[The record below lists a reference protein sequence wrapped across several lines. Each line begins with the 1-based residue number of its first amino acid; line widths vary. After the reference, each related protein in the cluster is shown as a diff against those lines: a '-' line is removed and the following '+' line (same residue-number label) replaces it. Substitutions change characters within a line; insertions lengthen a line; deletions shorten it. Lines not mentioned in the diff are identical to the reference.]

1 MPVLDKMYK
10 VICYDGD
17 SVHVINGE
25 SDINL
30 IQDLLVAYNTLLQ
43 INLTL
48 EVFTVDESLLKV

>member
-1 MPVLDKMYK
+1 MPVLDNMYK
-10 VICYDGD
+10 VNCYDGD

-25 SDINL
+25 SDINF

-48 EVFTVDESLLKV
+48 DVFTVDESILKV